1 MLEVTD
7 LKQVYPDGTC
17 AISDLSFRL
26 EPGQRVALVGAN
38 GAGKTSLLLSLM
50 GVLPLAEGQVRVND
64 TVLSAQT
71 VDEIRS
77 QMGLVFQAPDD
88 QLFMPVV
95 REDVAFGPR
104 NFGKS
109 PAEAHRIV
117 AQVLEQLGISHL
129 ADKSTTKLSGGEK
142 RMVSIAT
149 VLAMDPKVL
158 LFDEPTAFL
167 DPKARRKLIHLLRG
181 LPQTQLIATHD
192 LTFACECCQRVLILS
207 HGTLVADGD
216 PRTLLYDQA
225 RMDAFGIEAIGYAE
239 F

>member
-1 MLEVTD
+1 MLEVTH

-50 GVLPLAEGQVRVND
+50 GVLPLAQGQVRVGD
-64 TVLSAQT
+64 TTLSRQT

-77 QMGLVFQAPDD
+77 WMGLVFQAPDD

-109 PAEAHRIV
+109 PAETNEIV
-117 AQVLEQLGISHL
+117 DQVLAQLGISHL

-149 VLAMDPKVL
+149 VLAMEPQVL

-167 DPKARRKLIHLLRG
+167 DPKARRKLIHLLRK
-181 LPQTQLIATHD
+181 LSQTQLIATHD
-192 LTFACECCQRVLILS
+192 LPFACECCDRVLILS
-207 HGTLVADGD
+207 HGSLVADGD
-216 PRTLLYDQA
+216 PRTLLYDQDQ
-225 RMDAFGIEAIGYAE
+225 MDAWGIEAIGYAE